1 MVHHQIT
8 LAKELGQSIL
18 LGGHYETE
26 KIGPKLLAHHLQKQW
41 PELDTFYI
49 DEKY

>member
-1 MVHHQIT
+1 MNHRQTT

-26 KIGPKLLAHHLQKQW
+26 KIGPKLLAHHLAKQF
-41 PELDTFYI
+41 EIETAFI
-49 DEKY
+49 DEVY